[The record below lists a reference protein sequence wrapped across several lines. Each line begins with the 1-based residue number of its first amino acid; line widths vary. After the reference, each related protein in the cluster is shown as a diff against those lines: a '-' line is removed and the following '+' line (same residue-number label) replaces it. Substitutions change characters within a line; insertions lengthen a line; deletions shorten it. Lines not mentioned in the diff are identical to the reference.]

1 MTNSTLLIL
10 LSIGLGAGMLSG
22 FVGIGG
28 GVVIVPA
35 LVFLLGLSQ
44 HEAQGTSLFVLIM
57 PVVFLALTNYWKT
70 GNVNW
75 KYGLIIAI
83 AFIIGGFFGSKLSLK
98 LSPQIVKL
106 AFGLLMAYVSFQLIF
121 CILNPKLSFE
131 NQNCYKSHRMNY

>member
-44 HEAQGTSLFVLIM
+44 HEAQGTSLFVLVM

-75 KYGLIIAI
+75 KYGVIIAI
-83 AFIIGGFFGSKLSLK
+83 AFIIGGYFGSKLSLK

-106 AFGLLMAYVSFQLIF
+106 VFGLLMAYVSFQLIF
-121 CILNPKLSFE
+121 SSIQEIKA
-131 NQNCYKSHRMNY
+131 K

>member
-10 LSIGLGAGMLSG
+10 LSIGLGAGILSG

-44 HEAQGTSLFVLIM
+44 HEAQGTSLFVLVM

-121 CILNPKLSFE
+121 SSIQEIKA
-131 NQNCYKSHRMNY
+131 K

>member
-28 GVVIVPA
+28 GVIIVPA

-44 HEAQGTSLFVLIM
+44 HEAQGTSLFVLVM

-83 AFIIGGFFGSKLSLK
+83 AFIIGGYFGSKLSLK

-106 AFGLLMAYVSFQLIF
+106 VFGLLMAYVSFQLIF
-121 CILNPKLSFE
+121 SSIQEIKA
-131 NQNCYKSHRMNY
+131 K